1 MLQALSPYFKPSRIA
16 DSRLQQASDWIGV
29 LGLYLFSFFSLLSI
43 AGANLGLALML
54 IGLLLSGDAWKRL
67 PKQML
72 FWSCLLL
79 IGYIVYRGADAMSEI
94 PMDHKT
100 QANQARDWAL
110 LFLFFIPA
118 WWLSQSPRRIST
130 ALGLMLAGFT
140 LGILSALDGNTLEQL
155 LQGQRS
161 GMHFGKPIIFGFD
174 CAAVILGLIVLA
186 IYRLNPQL
194 KQSRSQ
200 KVGLVVMIILGILF
214 YTQGLI
220 ISQSRGVWLALFFA
234 LPTIFLTLKFT
245 RQSKKL
251 PKVSLMIPL
260 AAVGLVLAL
269 ILALNWETI
278 QTRISPEQTELGTV
292 VSQGL
297 DEAPLT
303 ASTYRLHLWE
313 FGLNKWLERPFTG
326 WGPGTTH
333 ALVEAENNPNLRDD
347 RNIGFDHLHNAYLEV
362 VFQLGLVGIMIIAL
376 ICGLMISKIMEAFRR
391 QRLSIYFL
399 AFLFSNFMLIAIYSL
414 TDFRHLHWN
423 WRFYWLLIAGCA
435 YAFNLMT
442 FRPHL
447 ERQNHKTPE
456 AT

>member
-16 DSRLQQASDWIGV
+16 DSKLQQTSDWIGV
-29 LGLYLFSFFSLLSI
+29 LGLYIFSFFSLLSI
-43 AGANLGLALML
+43 AGANLGLGLML
-54 IGLLLSGDAWKRL
+54 IGLLLSSDAWRRL
-67 PKQML
+67 PRQFL
-72 FWSCLLL
+72 FWSCLL
-79 IGYIVYRGADAMSEI
+79 IIAYIVYRGVEAMAEI
-94 PMDHKT
+94 PLDHKT

-118 WWLSQSPRRIST
+118 WWLSQSPRRIPT

-140 LGILSALDGNTLEQL
+140 LGILSALDGETLAQL
-155 LQGQRS
+155 LQGERS

-174 CAAVILGLIVLA
+174 CAAAILGLIVLA

-194 KQSRSQ
+194 KQNRSQ
-200 KVGLVVMIILGILF
+200 QVLLVVLIILGILF

-245 RQSKKL
+245 RQSKKQ
-251 PKVSLMIPL
+251 PKVSLLMPL

-269 ILALNWETI
+269 ILALNWDTI
-278 QTRISPEQTELGTV
+278 QSRVSTEQTELGTV
-292 VSQGL
+292 VSEGL

-303 ASTYRLHLWE
+303 SSTYRLHLWE

-333 ALVEAENNPNLRDD
+333 ALVEAENNPNLKDHRDV
-347 RNIGFDHLHNAYLEV
+347 GFDHLHNAYLEV

-376 ICGLMISKIMEAFRR
+376 ICGLMVSKIMEAFRR
-391 QRLSIYFL
+391 QRISIYFL

-423 WRFYWLLIAGCA
+423 WRFYWLIIAGCA
-435 YAFNLMT
+435 YAFTLMT

-447 ERQNHKTPE
+447 ERQNRTPQE
-456 AT
+456 A